1 MIEVELPD
9 GSIAEFPDGTA
20 PDVMKQALQKRF
32 GAPQKPM
39 QGPPMYRPFQP
50 GEKRMNPDGSHST
63 EITTTWQQ
71 PDGQWVNAP
80 SLWMGPNGPTQF
92 EENDEQGIMGALR
105 NYEQLRG
112 PYVKRFGS
120 VDDAVAA
127 AEAKSAAGG
136 VSGGP
141 QASTGYDMLRSAG
154 TGIRQGVEG
163 LAGMMGD
170 VNQMQGDIAGWVAG
184 KFGASPETQANVSG
198 VASRFSMN
206 PFAASTKDI
215 QGATT
220 GLVGEHYQPQ
230 TTAGEYARTAGQFAP
245 AAVAGPGSVL
255 RKAAMTAVPAIASE
269 TAGQATKG
277 TAAEPYA
284 RSIGALAG
292 GVAAAGRS
300 VAKAPAAPSAEQLRQ
315 QGSALYDQAKNA
327 GVTVKADAIN
337 KIGMNLGVKLRDFG
351 FDKQLQ
357 PDTAVAI
364 RKLIEV
370 KGKDISLQEMDNI
383 RKVAANAARSAVK
396 ADDRKAA
403 SILVEQ
409 IDNVMDDAA
418 NFSVR
423 DNAGIK
429 ALKEGREVWK
439 RKIKTDMLDEAVEKA
454 QNQATGFENGLVI
467 QMRAIANNPKKMRA
481 FNKQEQAMIKSVV
494 RRGSAHGVLRAL
506 GMLSPNSTFGGLMTG
521 GVGVGAGI
529 VPGAAL
535 AATGFGAR
543 TAAGALTKSKV
554 DKLQSAVASGVSK
567 SGPQP
572 VSIEALVRSLLSAKA
587 GENSAKSNAAVQQ

>member
-9 GSIAEFPDGTA
+9 GTIAEFPDGTA
-20 PDVMKQALQKRF
+20 PDVMKRALQKRF
-32 GAPQKPM
+32 GGPQQAPAA
-39 QGPPMYRPFQP
+39 PPPP
-50 GEKRMNPDGSHST
+50 
-63 EITTTWQQ
+63 
-71 PDGQWVNAP
+71 
-80 SLWMGPNGPTQF
+80 
-92 EENDEQGIMGALR
+92 
-105 NYEQLRG
+105 
-112 PYVKRFGS
+112 
-120 VDDAVAA
+120 
-127 AEAKSAAGG
+127 
-136 VSGGP
+136 P

-154 TGIRQGVEG
+154 TGIRQGLEG
-163 LAGMMGD
+163 LGGMFGD
-170 VNQMQGDIAGWVAG
+170 INQMQGDIASWAAG
-184 KFGASPETQANVSG
+184 KLGASPETQAT
-198 VASRFSMN
+198 ASSIGRRFSMN

-220 GLVGEHYQPQ
+220 AAVGEHYEPQ
-230 TTAGEYARTAGQFAP
+230 TVAGEYARTGGQFLP
-245 AAVAGPGSVL
+245 AAAAGPGSLL

-269 TAGQATKG
+269 TAGQVTKG

-284 RSIGALAG
+284 RGIGALAG
-292 GVAAAGRS
+292 GVAAAGRGI
-300 VAKAPAAPSAEQLRQ
+300 AKAPAGPSAEQLRQ
-315 QGSALYDQAKNA
+315 QGRALYDQAKNA
-327 GVTVKADAIN
+327 GVTVKAAAIN

-364 RKLIEV
+364 RKLIDV
-370 KGKDISLQEMDNI
+370 KGKNISLQEMDNI
-383 RKVAANAARSAVK
+383 RKVASNAARSAVK

-403 SILVEQ
+403 GILVEQ

-418 NFSVR
+418 NFTVKDS
-423 DNAGIK
+423 AGIK

-439 RKIKTDMLDEAVEKA
+439 RKIKTDMLDEAVERA

-467 QMRAIANNPKKMRA
+467 QMRQIANNPKKMRA

-494 RRGSAHGVLRAL
+494 RRGSAHGILRAI
-506 GMLSPNSTFGGLMTG
+506 GMLSPNSTFGGMA
-521 GVGVGAGI
+521 GVGLGVGAGL

-572 VSIEALVRSLLSAKA
+572 VSIEALVRSLLAAKS
-587 GENSAKSNAAVQQ
+587 GETSAKSNSAVYQ